1 MDGCNLNAT
10 LYIFHRILVFYHRN
24 LTRLDLDRKNFY
36 YITLLRPSEQAFM
49 SFRGSPSIILI
60 MELWSSFWYIDKI
73 SATTTGRLQLYWVTI
88 FVSSEGIKLSCSL
101 VKLIVSIHNN
111 IHHSSDIMS
120 PSDSF
125 YQKTKYLMQFPLILP
140 YFQKY
145 FF

>member
-1 MDGCNLNAT
+1 MQR
-10 LYIFHRILVFYHRN
+10 YIFFYIFWVFYHRN
-24 LTRLDLDRKNFY
+24 LTRLDMDRKKIY
-36 YITLLRPSEQAFM
+36 YKTLLRPSDWAFM

-60 MELWSSFWYIDKI
+60 MELWISFWYFDKI
-73 SATTTGRLQLYWVTI
+73 STTTTGRLQLYWVTI
-88 FVSSEGIKLSCSL
+88 FVSSEGIKLSFSL

-125 YQKTKYLMQFPLILP
+125 YRKTKYLMQFPLILA
-140 YFQKY
+140 YFKKC